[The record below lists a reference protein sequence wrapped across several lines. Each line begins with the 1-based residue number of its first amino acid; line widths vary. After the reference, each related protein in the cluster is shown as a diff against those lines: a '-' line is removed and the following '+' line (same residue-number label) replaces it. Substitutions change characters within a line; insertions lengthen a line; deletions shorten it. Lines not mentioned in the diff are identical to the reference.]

1 MAGLYIHIPFCKR
14 KCRYCDFVSFS
25 GASDFSPYLEA
36 LKDEIRMLAPMMK
49 ERIFDSVFIGGG
61 TPSYLPEG
69 AVGSILSHVRSSFCI
84 TPDAEITIES
94 NPDSVTASK
103 LSEYLSA
110 GINRLSI
117 GLQSADDGVLA
128 SIGRVHDLKQFLS
141 AVDLARTAGF
151 SNINVDIMHGLP
163 GQSCGSYLDTIALL
177 ARLKI
182 EHVSSYALILEEGTP
197 LNSDV
202 TDGLLELPDAD
213 DVADMED
220 AGFEMLN
227 ELGYRRYEISNFA
240 VPGFEC
246 RHNLNYWNNGE
257 YLGLGLNAHS
267 AMRLKDRWMR
277 WANKDALSD
286 YIRDCAESK
295 LPVAFS
301 DEISRDEEMFE
312 TIMVGLRKIDGID
325 RNAFK
330 NRFGIDPVEHYA
342 SAVSEAELEGNML
355 VSDDAIRLTKRG
367 LDFQNEVLL
376 KFM

>member
-14 KCRYCDFVSFS
+14 KCRYCDFISFS
-25 GASDFSPYLEA
+25 GVSDFTPYLDA
-36 LKDEIRMLAPMMK
+36 LMSEIRMLSPMMK
-49 ERIFDSVFIGGG
+49 ERSFDSVFIGGG

-69 AVGSILSHVRSSFCI
+69 AIGRLLTEVQNCFCI
-84 TPDAEITIES
+84 VPDAEITIES
-94 NPDSVTASK
+94 NPDSITECK
-103 LSEYLSA
+103 LSEYLNA

-117 GLQSADDGVLA
+117 GLQSTDDDVL
-128 SIGRVHDLKQFLS
+128 SLIGRVHDLKQFLS
-141 AVDLARTAGF
+141 AVDLARHAGF
-151 SNINVDIMHGLP
+151 SNINADIMHGLP
-163 GQSCGSYLDTIALL
+163 GQSIRSYLDTIALL
-177 ARLKI
+177 AKLGI
-182 EHVSSYALILEEGTP
+182 EHISSYALILEEGTP
-197 LNSDV
+197 LYSDV
-202 TDGLLELPDAD
+202 SDGRIELPNAD

-220 AGFEMLN
+220 AGFELIN

-240 VPGFEC
+240 IPGFEC

-267 AMRLKDRWMR
+267 AMRLRGKWMR
-277 WANKDALSD
+277 WANKDTLSD

-301 DEISRDEEMFE
+301 DDIALCEEMFE

-325 RNAFK
+325 RSSFK

-342 SAVSEAELEGNML
+342 SAVSEAVLEGNML
-355 VSDDAIRLTKRG
+355 VSDDTIRLTKRG